1 MARRSRNAP
10 QSRPALSALEL
21 EVMDTVWSL
30 GDCTSAQVT
39 VEFQKKRPLAPTTIR
54 TVLSSLR
61 DKRYIEPIPTIGR
74 GFMWHPVVPRESVA
88 RRSLRELLAT
98 LFQGSP
104 RQAIACMLDD
114 SDMTDADLEEIR
126 KLIETRR
133 DRGTKVS

>member
-1 MARRSRNAP
+1 MARRSRSAP
-10 QSRPALSALEL
+10 PIRPALSALEL
-21 EVMDTVWSL
+21 EVMDTVWKL

-39 VEFQKKRPLAPTTIR
+39 GEFQKKRPLAPTTIR

-61 DKRYIEPIPTIGR
+61 DKGYVEPIPAAGR
-74 GFMWHPVVPRESVA
+74 LFRWHPVVPRESVA

-114 SDMTDADLEEIR
+114 SDMTDSDLEEIR
-126 KLIETRR
+126 KLIEARK
-133 DRGTKVS
+133 DRGR